1 MGIGKK
7 VEMRKQKKNEIG
19 NEMGMTKIGKR
30 RDRMQKREELGLL
43 YLPGIRMMEYKPVE
57 GS

>member
-1 MGIGKK
+1 
-7 VEMRKQKKNEIG
+7 MRKQKKNEIG